1 MTALVYVYNNL
12 SALDLRGHTNPRL
25 THKQAENRTLWGGGG
40 RQLFKKCGYAALMK
54 IIYSVNI
61 FKLAIY
67 RVNIFKLANTFKKEK
82 SKSDI

>member
-1 MTALVYVYNNL
+1 
-12 SALDLRGHTNPRL
+12 
-25 THKQAENRTLWGGGG
+25 
-40 RQLFKKCGYAALMK
+40 MK